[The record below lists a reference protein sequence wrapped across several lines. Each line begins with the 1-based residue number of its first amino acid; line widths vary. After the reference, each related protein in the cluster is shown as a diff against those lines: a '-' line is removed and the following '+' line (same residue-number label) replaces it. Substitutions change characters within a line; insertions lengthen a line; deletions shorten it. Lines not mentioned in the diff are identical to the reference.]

1 MRGNY
6 ALGLTVGVTNMFSK
20 GSKAIQVEY
29 KKLDSETKKLQRTM
43 KDIADFKEASD
54 SLERLGK
61 SADATTEDIRRQERA
76 LNRLSRKLKDSGVNT
91 QDLVSEQRKLEQQLK
106 RTESTAKRINKL
118 ELSMEAVTGAGVG
131 GGAVA
136 TKLITAGMSMNR
148 QESLAAA
155 QTGLSREEVQASRNA
170 RLEIQKE
177 SGIDSATI
185 MNNWI
190 QALQSGYKGDEAIEL
205 AKTTSQLAKIAPQWE
220 PQEILGAQMRMMRT
234 YDISAENAADLLLKI
249 FQKSGDDKNGLLDNF
264 MEYTSLFSGKGFS
277 LEALSAQFIAGKH
290 AGVYSYD
297 KIADANKEAFQ
308 AKLTDPDEFAKLV
321 GNGKEKGLIDS
332 KITDPKTAL
341 ELKNA
346 LFAVRDGLL
355 KKENIDSRYAT
366 LMMRISGLYTSSDP
380 NSVSAAKLVAE
391 GVGGTILSEDIGE
404 AGITAMAKAAS
415 DPKAVLGVV
424 DGTLK
429 KAIDVAITPT
439 EKLANSAMASA
450 QAASTAAARLEY
462 LAAEPIDALS
472 NAMFG
477 LANQMNGN
485 VELAGGVS
493 AGSILAAGLAGFA
506 GGKLLKSGGQ
516 RALGWIA
523 GTGKGSTVAS
533 EVGKHV
539 AKSGKRTSFVTRM
552 SELAGN
558 SSKYMP
564 GTKKGPNPTTGIGKR
579 AAQAAEGGK
588 RVSSIAR
595 MSELASNSSKY
606 MSGASK
612 VVKPIAILA
621 TGASLAQS
629 VYEGDH
635 KETAGLVGNLAGGL
649 AGMKAGAVLG
659 ALGGPV
665 GIAIGGA
672 AGGIIGSMVGE
683 EVFGGLYDLF
693 NSKEKEDATNQD
705 IEKAT
710 SVAKGINNVEQ
721 ERMSTANAMPN
732 VIELAI
738 NAPIT
743 VESGAIVPD
752 DFEQQV
758 MNALRNASPELIAQL
773 SQTMN
778 QIITAN

>member
-6 ALGLTVGVTNMFSK
+6 ALGLTVGVTNMFSR

-29 KKLDSETKKLQRTM
+29 KKLDSETKKMQRTM
-43 KDIADFKEASD
+43 KDVADFKKASD

-61 SADATTEDIRRQERA
+61 SADATTEDIKRQERA

-91 QDLVSEQRKLEQQLK
+91 QDLVNEQRKLEQQLK
-106 RTESTAKRINKL
+106 RTESTAKRMNKL
-118 ELSMEAVTGAGVG
+118 ELSMEAVTAAGVG

-136 TKLITAGMSMNR
+136 TKLITAGMTMNR

-190 QALQSGYKGDEAIEL
+190 QALQSGYKSDEAIEL

-264 MEYTSLFSGKGFS
+264 MEYTSLFSGKGLS

-297 KIADANKEAFQ
+297 KIADANKEVFQ
-308 AKLTDPDEFAKLV
+308 ARLTDPTEFAKLV
-321 GNGKEKGLIDS
+321 GKGKQTGLIDEH
-332 KITDPKTAL
+332 ITDQKTAL

-346 LFAVRDGLL
+346 LFSVRDGLL
-355 KKENIDSRYAT
+355 KKENIDGRYAT
-366 LMMRISGLYTSSDP
+366 LMTRIAGLYTSTDP
-380 NSVSAAKLVAE
+380 NSVAAAKIVAE
-391 GVGGTILSEDIGE
+391 GVGGTIYSEDIGE
-404 AGITAMAKAAS
+404 SGLAAMAKAMS
-415 DPKAVLGVV
+415 DPKAILGTV
-424 DGTLK
+424 DGTLQ

-439 EKLANSAMASA
+439 EKLANSAVASA
-450 QAASTAAARLEY
+450 QAASTAAAKLEY
-462 LAAEPIDALS
+462 LASEPIDAVS
-472 NAMFG
+472 KAMFG
-477 LANQMNGN
+477 LADQMNGSIG
-485 VELAGGVS
+485 LASGVS
-493 AGSILAAGLAGFA
+493 AGGILAAGLAGFA

-523 GTGKGSTVAS
+523 SAG
-533 EVGKHV
+533 
-539 AKSGKRTSFVTRM
+539 SGKVADIASGIGKYAAPATDVSKRVGSFARL
-552 SELAGN
+552 SELAN
-558 SSKYMP
+558 TSKRYV
-564 GTKKGPNPTTGIGKR
+564 
-579 AAQAAEGGK
+579 A
-588 RVSSIAR
+588 
-595 MSELASNSSKY
+595 
-606 MSGASK
+606 GASK

-621 TGASLAQS
+621 TGASLAHS
-629 VYEGDH
+629 IYEGDH
-635 KETAGLVGNLAGGL
+635 KETAGLAGNLAGGF
-649 AGMKAGAVLG
+649 AGLKAGAALG
-659 ALGGPV
+659 AFGGPV
-665 GIAIGGA
+665 GVAIGGA

-683 EVFGGLYDLF
+683 EVFSSLYDF
-693 NSKEKEDATNQD
+693 FGGSDKEDAITKEIN
-705 IEKAT
+705 KAT
-710 SVAKGINNVEQ
+710 SVASGVNNVEHD
-721 ERMSTANAMPN
+721 RGGIANGTPS

-738 NAPIT
+738 SAPIT
-743 VESGAIVPD
+743 IESGAIVPD

-758 MNALRNASPELIAQL
+758 TTALRNASPELIAQL
-773 SQTMN
+773 SQTIH
-778 QIITAN
+778 QIITAD